1 MGSEPLTLAESP
13 PPAMVAETEEPL
25 PVGAFEATLTTRV
38 MGSLVLALMAVVLN
52 LLSIAA
58 TYGLVVVVFR
68 FGVGAEIASTLSE
81 ALFGRLKKPV
91 MRLGA
96 AYSPVPF
103 SKPLEAAHAPNA
115 DRIAAAIQALVAG

>member
-1 MGSEPLTLAESP
+1 VTVISYSRMMVEAVNALKLTDQNGISVELIDLRSISP
-13 PPAMVAETEEPL
+13 WDQT
-25 PVGAFEATLTTRV
+25 
-38 MGSLVLALMAVVLN
+38 AVVD
-52 LLSIAA
+52 SAA
-58 TYGLVVVVFR
+58 KTGRVLIVHEAVTR

-115 DRIAAAIQALVAG
+115 ERIAAAIQALVTG